1 MSERKVLNKYFPP
14 NFDPAKVPK
23 RQTPKNAQHTVRL
36 MAPFSM
42 RCNTCGEYIYKG
54 RKFNAR
60 KEPTGTNYL
69 GIRIFRFYIRCPLC
83 AAEIT
88 YKTDPANADYECE
101 LGAKRNFEPWREEKR
116 EEEHAALRR
125 KLEETHNPMKALEN
139 KSYDAKRELDIAE
152 ALDEIQAMNSRLE
165 KVDVDTIYDR
175 VINES
180 PLGGE
185 EADGELGMG
194 PLKGAGGRG
203 DAARHQQQQEEQEED
218 DAIIREAFSRAQ
230 KSASAS
236 VTTCPLPTM
245 GISTKDLLIGAGLSP
260 YEGGDKEGERANNP
274 LSPPSTQTFLGN
286 SSRPKRKLDAASLGI
301 RPKSKPAA
309 PNG

>member
-60 KEPTGTNYL
+60 KESTGTNYL

-180 PLGGE
+180 PLGEGE
-185 EADGELGMG
+185 EAGSGGGGE
-194 PLKGAGGRG
+194 
-203 DAARHQQQQEEQEED
+203 DAARRQQQQEQEED

-230 KSASAS
+230 KSASAAAAA
-236 VTTCPLPTM
+236 CPLPTAA
-245 GISTKDLLIGAGLSP
+245 ISTKDLLIGAGLSSP
-260 YEGGDKEGERANNP
+260 LNDDDDKGEEQQPRANNSHP
-274 LSPPSTQTFLGN
+274 HPPARASLGI
-286 SSRPKRKLDAASLGI
+286 SSKPRRKLDAASLGI